1 MLRPATANLEALI
14 RALLDAEVSFIVV
27 GGAAAVIHGAPIN
40 TRDLDIVPR
49 LLGDDAPRLVAALT
63 ALDARFRPILPGRDI
78 APTVEH
84 VLARG
89 QLNLTTRLGPLDVL
103 GRLHDGRGFDELEA
117 HAIEVVDGDLRIHVI
132 DLATLIEIKRSTG
145 RVRDHLAVPILEA
158 LRKQTERDD
167 DDAT

>member
-1 MLRPATANLEALI
+1 MQRPATANLEALI

-117 HAIEVVDGDLRIHVI
+117 HVI

-158 LRKQTERDD
+158 LRKQTERAD